1 MLRAVIVDDENSG
14 VESLKRLLKKNCQ
27 DIEVI
32 STAGSVEEG
41 ISAIEENNPDVLFL
55 DIELPDGSGFDILE
69 VIEQKNM
76 SVIFTTAHNQYA
88 IRAIKF
94 AALDYLMKPLNSE
107 ELIIAVKKLN
117 DHHSKNDNR
126 KEHIKL
132 LQNNI
137 RNSQG
142 ENFGKIALPSTEGFM
157 FIEVENIIRCEA
169 QSNYTM
175 FYFVG
180 GEKNLVSKTL
190 GEFEDL
196 LLGCNF
202 LRVHNSHLI
211 NMKHAKKY
219 VRGKGGF
226 VVMTDGSMV
235 EVSVRKKEAFIQQL
249 SKV

>member
-1 MLRAVIVDDENSG
+1 MLKAVIVDDENSG
-14 VESLKRLLKKNCQ
+14 IESLKRLLKKNHSE
-27 DIEVI
+27 IEVVA
-32 STAGSVEEG
+32 TAGSVEEG
-41 ISAIEENNPDVLFL
+41 IAKIEALSPDVLFL

-69 VIEQKNM
+69 VIEQKNL

-94 AALDYLMKPLNSE
+94 AALDYLLKPLDGE
-107 ELIIAVKKLN
+107 ELATAVSKLAEQNPN
-117 DHHSKNDNR
+117 DSR
-126 KEHIKL
+126 REHVRL

-137 RNSQG
+137 RNTQG
-142 ENFGKIALPSTEGFM
+142 DNFGKIALPTTEGFM
-157 FIEVENIIRCEA
+157 FVEVENIIRCEA
-169 QSNYTM
+169 QSNYTQ

-226 VVMTDGSMV
+226 VVMSDGAMV
-235 EVSVRKKEAFIQQL
+235 EVSVRKKDAFIQQL
-249 SKV
+249 ARV